1 MKNFL
6 TKKMMAMMPTAN
18 AVTSPAKN
26 R

>member
-6 TKKMMAMMPTAN
+6 TKKMMAMMPTVN
-18 AVTSPAKN
+18 AVTSPAKS